1 MWSCLLDREANL
13 SLLDPMVDG
22 TASTSGQPWVLLSAR
37 IAVAKSIC
45 GAPDWHR
52 ASRVP
57 GPDAD
62 LRRGAPATNTFCLR
76 LCITTSLR
84 THLALGKDAPR
95 SGSATPRE
103 GLRCRFGLF
112 LSPRSPSSCAQS
124 LLRPEIFQSMQA
136 PRVHPCPL
144 LFSHVG
150 HAVSPGFNA

>member
-1 MWSCLLDREANL
+1 MGPSQRPVPPCYAEGADRPI
-13 SLLDPMVDG
+13 S
-22 TASTSGQPWVLLSAR
+22 S

-95 SGSATPRE
+95 WGSATPRE
-103 GLRCRFGLF
+103 GLRCRFGHSFCLQGLLQPVHSHFFARKFSNQCERRGSIPVHFSF
-112 LSPRSPSSCAQS
+112 LTSAMGSP
-124 LLRPEIFQSMQA
+124 
-136 PRVHPCPL
+136 
-144 LFSHVG
+144 
-150 HAVSPGFNA
+150 PGFNA